1 MKKSIIAKIVSVIFM
16 IILVC
21 GIGCL
26 IFLPQLFDYFKLD
39 GTVSFHHRPL
49 IYKLALYSCYLLCL
63 VLVYKLSRLFNMVYS
78 DSPFKKDIEN
88 DLKVSAVVFMLL
100 FVIVIIKAIFIPTLL
115 SFAVSLICFVAS
127 LSFYVLAEVIKAAIL
142 YKEEIDY
149 TV

>member
-1 MKKSIIAKIVSVIFM
+1 MKKSIISRIVSIIFM

-21 GIGCL
+21 GVICL
-26 IFLPQLFDYFKLD
+26 LFLPQLFDYFKLD
-39 GTVSFHHRPL
+39 GTTNFYYRPL
-49 IYKLALYSCYLLCL
+49 IYKMALYLCYLLCL
-63 VLVYKLSRLFNMVYS
+63 SVVYKLSSLFNMIYK
-78 DSPFKKDIEN
+78 DTPFKKEVEN
-88 DLKVSAVVFMLL
+88 SLKACAIIFMIL
-100 FVIVIIKAIFIPTLL
+100 FVIVIVKAIFIPTLL